1 MTDLLTGLV
10 GGDVD
15 RGVVRRR
22 RVFPRHPVDSLDLKA
37 VAGVSLQ
44 VPDHHLPLPH
54 AQPAGGD
61 VHVVVAARARA
72 PVAQTLLAHH
82 VVDEIPPPTRVL
94 GFLPLQGQRG
104 LVHAGY
110 DVARGRGD
118 GCTEHTDTHTH
129 IGTEEGGQAVLKHTS
144 EGLVIFPVQC

>member
-1 MTDLLTGLV
+1 MDLLTGLV

-15 RGVVRRR
+15 GGVVRRG
-22 RVFPRHPVDSLDLKA
+22 RVFPRHPVDSLDLEA

-44 VPDHHLPLPH
+44 VPHHHLPLPH
-54 AQPAGGD
+54 PQAARSD

-82 VVDEIPPPTRVL
+82 VVDQVPPPARVL

-118 GCTEHTDTHTH
+118 GCTKHTDINTHV
-129 IGTEEGGQAVLKHTS
+129 GTEEGGQTVLKYTR
-144 EGLVIFPVQC
+144 EGLVILPVQR